1 MSHRR
6 FVDTALSH
14 GVKKTKTKGKSAC
27 PAAIM
32 LSECLY
38 TGPDLIEALSAG
50 PTSQLLTQQCHTVS
64 REGCMWAH
72 PDLSGALCAAAT
84 GRVST

>member
-50 PTSQLLTQQCHTVS
+50 PTSQLLT
-64 REGCMWAH
+64 
-72 PDLSGALCAAAT
+72 
-84 GRVST
+84 